1 MTSPTRD
8 IRTLENFLVSL
19 PQVPLGTF
27 PTPLICLDRL
37 SRDLNI
43 DLWMKRDDCTGL
55 ALGGN
60 KARKLEFILAQAQ
73 LKGHDT
79 VVTTGPI
86 TSNHTMMTAVAGR
99 QVGIKVHCVI
109 GGTRPKE
116 VTGNLLLLDYLGA
129 SLHFSPMNFAQP
141 SIIDF
146 RLLQKSCQDVVK
158 QTKGYW
164 IPAGGS
170 MPEAEPGYMKAVLE
184 ISKQREGNFNFDYVV
199 LAIGTGST
207 TTGVLLGLALAS
219 IKSRVLAVSVGS
231 RHAAKNIYKRP
242 TPEAL
247 FLKSAE
253 HFNLPL
259 NTKNIPAHNIVF
271 GFAEEGY
278 GIPNSKSDRAIRLMA
293 EREGYFLDP
302 VYTSKAFGGLLTM
315 VENGRIPA
323 GSRVLFI
330 HTGGLSMIAS
340 PEKRYSAPTNLSKV
354 YNVTRNSLGT

>member
-1 MTSPTRD
+1 M
-8 IRTLENFLVSL
+8 LETFLASL
-19 PQVPLGTF
+19 PQVSLGTF
-27 PTPLICLDRL
+27 PTPLVCLDRL

-60 KARKLEFILAQAQ
+60 KTRKLEFVLAQTQ

-79 VVTTGPI
+79 IVSTGPI
-86 TSNHTMMTAVAGR
+86 TSNHTMMTAVAAR

-109 GGTRPKE
+109 GGTRPKKI
-116 VTGNLLLLDYLGA
+116 TGNLLLLDYLGA
-129 SLHFSPMNFAQP
+129 SLHFSPMNFARP
-141 SIIDF
+141 SVTDF
-146 RLLQKSCQDVVK
+146 RLLQKSCQDVVE
-158 QTKGYW
+158 QTRGYW

-170 MPEAEPGYMKAVLE
+170 MPEAEPGYMKAILE
-184 ISKQREGNFNFDYVV
+184 ISRQRGGGFNFDYVV

-207 TTGVLLGLALAS
+207 TTGILLGLALAG
-219 IKSRVLAVSVGS
+219 IKSQVLAVSVGS
-231 RHAAKNIYKRP
+231 QHAAKKVYKRP

-253 HFNLPL
+253 HFGLPL
-259 NTKNIPAHNIVF
+259 DAKSIPAHNVVF

-302 VYTSKAFGGLLTM
+302 VYTSKAFAGLLTM
-315 VENGRIPA
+315 VENGQISA

-330 HTGGLSMIAS
+330 HTGGLSMITS
-340 PEKRYSAPTNLSKV
+340 PEKRYSVPTKL
-354 YNVTRNSLGT
+354 

>member
-1 MTSPTRD
+1 MTSSPRD
-8 IRTLENFLVSL
+8 IHTLETFLVAL
-19 PQVPLGTF
+19 PLVSLGTF
-27 PTPLICLDRL
+27 PTPLVCLDRL

-60 KARKLEFILAQAQ
+60 KARKLEFVLAQAQ

-79 VVTTGPI
+79 IVTTGPI
-86 TSNHTMMTAVAGR
+86 TSNHTMMTAVAAR
-99 QVGIKVHCVI
+99 QIGIKAHCVI
-109 GGTRPKE
+109 GGTRPKKI
-116 VTGNLLLLDYLGA
+116 TGNLLLLDYLGA

-141 SIIDF
+141 SITDF
-146 RLLQKSCQDVVK
+146 RLLQKSCQDVVE
-158 QTKGYW
+158 QTRGYW

-170 MPEAEPGYMKAVLE
+170 MPEAEPGYMKAILE
-184 ISKQREGNFNFDYVV
+184 ISKQRGGDFNFDYVV

-219 IKSRVLAVSVGS
+219 IKSQVLAVSVGS
-231 RHAAKNIYKRP
+231 QHAAENVYKRP

-253 HFNLPL
+253 HFGLPL
-259 NTKNIPAHNIVF
+259 DTKNVPTHNVIF

-278 GIPNSKSDRAIRLMA
+278 GIPNSKSDQAIRLMA

-302 VYTSKAFGGLLTM
+302 VYTSKAFAGLLTM
-315 VENGRIPA
+315 VENGQIPT

-330 HTGGLSMIAS
+330 HTGGLSMITS
-340 PEKRYSAPTNLSKV
+340 PEKRYAAPTSP
-354 YNVTRNSLGT
+354 